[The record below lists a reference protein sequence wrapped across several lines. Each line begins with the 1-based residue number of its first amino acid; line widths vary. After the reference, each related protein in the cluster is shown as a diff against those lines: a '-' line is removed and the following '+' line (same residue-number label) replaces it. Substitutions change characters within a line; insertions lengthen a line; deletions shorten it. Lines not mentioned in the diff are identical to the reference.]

1 VIRLIRRSEGR
12 ISTNL
17 SMGISLDGS
26 IEGRLDEKPD
36 NSDPR
41 LPLGR
46 RSEPR
51 REAGCFV
58 EVISRVDESLRVEAI
73 LSFLISLKSIDYE
86 GWGAAG
92 AEIRTLYS
100 AKIDN

>member
-1 VIRLIRRSEGR
+1 
-12 ISTNL
+12 
-17 SMGISLDGS
+17 MGISLDGS

-36 NSDPR
+36 SEYSDPR